1 MKTREIVGDFVAI
14 DFETADPKRD
24 SACSVGIIRVD
35 KNEIVDRAYFLIR
48 PPRQYFQFTY
58 IHGIAWTDVQHQPNF
73 KELWPHIKS
82 KFADVDFIAAHNA
95 NFDRAVLN
103 ACCQNAHLDPLSI
116 PFLCTVQLARD
127 VWNIRPT
134 KLPNVCEFLDI
145 PLEHHQS
152 LSDAEACAKI
162 VIAARQKNG
171 QRSADLSSL

>member
-1 MKTREIVGDFVAI
+1 MRL
-14 DFETADPKRD
+14 
-24 SACSVGIIRVD
+24 
-35 KNEIVDRAYFLIR
+35 LIGLTFSFG
-48 PPRQYFQFTY
+48 PPASIFNSHTSMASLGQMYSINPTLRSFGLT
-58 IHGIAWTDVQHQPNF
+58 
-73 KELWPHIKS
+73 LIKS

-103 ACCQNAHLDPLSI
+103 ACCQNAHLDPLPI

-145 PLEHHQS
+145 PLEHHQA

-162 VIAARQKNG
+162 VIAARQKKE
-171 QRSADLSSL
+171 RSKKC